1 MNLVEECRR
10 IVVLQV
16 GCGGTG
22 SWLVPLA
29 SKLLNNIKRRLP
41 VEVNVTYLIV
51 DDDIVEERNILRQN
65 FSDWDIG
72 KGKAMA
78 LTSKYCYNFENMRA
92 ITHRL
97 KSKTD
102 FEKLVFDPVD
112 NHLDGTN
119 YFDVRRETLVIVLGC
134 VDNNSSRHLIDRLTK
149 SFNKNFLSPVI
160 YLDSGNLL
168 YNGQIVAQS
177 YGFNEF
183 LIDRLSNHN
192 QDDSM
197 ALFKQVKNRKK
208 INFKK
213 MFPLEEKTE
222 VQQSCAFFG
231 DQSQAV
237 NSMAANL
244 LFCNLQKILVN
255 SEIPPAI
262 TTFNSAGYSTF
273 EV

>member
-1 MNLVEECRR
+1 MNLVDECRR
-10 IVVLQV
+10 IVLIQV

-41 VEVNVTYLIV
+41 IEVNVTYLII

-72 KGKAMA
+72 KGKAMS
-78 LTSKYCYNFENMRA
+78 LVSKYCYNFENMRA
-92 ITHRL
+92 ISYRL
-97 KSKTD
+97 KTKID
-102 FEKLVFDPVD
+102 FEKLVFASDPNFPQQD
-112 NHLDGTN
+112 AYD
-119 YFDVRRETLVIVLGC
+119 RRQETLMIILGC
-134 VDNNSSRHLIDRLTK
+134 VDNNASRHLIDRVTK
-149 SFNKNFLSPVI
+149 GFNKKHLTPVI
-160 YLDSGNLL
+160 YIDSGNLL
-168 YNGQIVAQS
+168 YNGQIVTQS

-213 MFPLEEKTE
+213 MFPLEEETE

-255 SEIPPAI
+255 SEIPPTI
-262 TTFNSAGYSTF
+262 TTFNSSGYSTF